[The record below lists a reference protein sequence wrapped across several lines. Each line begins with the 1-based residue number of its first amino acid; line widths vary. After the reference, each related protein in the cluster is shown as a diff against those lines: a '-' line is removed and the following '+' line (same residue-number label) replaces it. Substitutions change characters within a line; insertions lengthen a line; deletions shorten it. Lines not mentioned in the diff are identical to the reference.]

1 MAVDA
6 TQKEVLWVWR
16 QQHQG
21 DGDSWA
27 AVDKQLIDLDTPEIK
42 IEQENKKQNKTNENL
57 EQITLL
63 SVFKTKRNLG
73 EWDNFVLIW

>member
-1 MAVDA
+1 M
-6 TQKEVLWVWR
+6 QHKKEVLWVWR
-16 QQHQG
+16 QQHHG